1 MTTPATRPAIYEA
14 MRERRSVRQFKPDPV
29 SREVV
34 TSLIEAAITA
44 PSASNKQPWRFLVVE
59 DRARIARMADA
70 VREATALV
78 SAHIPE
84 ASQPAF
90 RAYGDY
96 FTRFENAPAVIVPI
110 HRAMSVLSN
119 LVDDALDGGT
129 RSTIRHMEEQ
139 SGLVGTSLALMNLL
153 LMAHA
158 LGLGASGMTG
168 PLLAEPALRSILEVP
183 DGWGIVALVPIG
195 WPAEDPASTDRK
207 PVDKVV
213 RWL

>member
-1 MTTPATRPAIYEA
+1 MTKPAIYEA
-14 MRERRSVRQFKPDPV
+14 MRERRSVRRFKPDAVP
-29 SREVV
+29 RDVV

-44 PSASNKQPWRFLVVE
+44 PSASNKQPWRFFVVE
-59 DRARIARMADA
+59 DRARIERMAAA
-70 VREATALV
+70 VREATAAI

-84 ASQPAF
+84 SSQASF

-96 FTRFENAPAVIVPI
+96 FTRFEHAPAVIVPV

-119 LVDDALDGGT
+119 LVDDALDGAT
-129 RSTIRHMEEQ
+129 RATVRHMEEQ
-139 SGLVGTSLALMNLL
+139 SGLVGTSLAVMNLL

-168 PLLAEPALRSILEVP
+168 PLVAEPALRAILEIP
-183 DGWGIVALVPIG
+183 DGWSIVALVPIG
-195 WPAEDPASTDRK
+195 WPDEDPAATDRK

>member
-1 MTTPATRPAIYEA
+1 MTSSDLLQA
-14 MRERRSVRQFKPDPV
+14 MRERRSVRRFASRPV
-29 SREVV
+29 GHDVITKIV
-34 TSLIEAAITA
+34 EAAITA

-59 DRARIARMADA
+59 DRARITRMAEA
-70 VREATALV
+70 VREATSLV

-96 FTRFENAPAVIVPI
+96 FTRFEDAPAVIVPI

-119 LVDDALDGGT
+119 LVDDALPQDT
-129 RSTIRHMEEQ
+129 RTTVRRMEEQ

-168 PLLAEPALRSILEVP
+168 PLVAEPALRAILEVP
-183 DGWGIVALVPIG
+183 EGWGIVALVPIG
-195 WPAEDPASTDRK
+195 FPAEDPAPTDRK
-207 PVDKVV
+207 PVDKII

>member
-1 MTTPATRPAIYEA
+1 MTKPAIYEA
-14 MRERRSVRQFKPDPV
+14 MRERRSVRRFKPDAVPHD
-29 SREVV
+29 VV

-59 DRARIARMADA
+59 DRARIERMATA
-70 VREATALV
+70 VRKATALV
-78 SAHIPE
+78 SSHVPE
-84 ASQPAF
+84 ASQPSF

-96 FTRFENAPAVIVPI
+96 FTRFEDAPAVIVPI

-119 LVDDALDGGT
+119 LVDGALDDET
-129 RSTIRHMEEQ
+129 RKAIRRMEEQ
-139 SGLVGTSLALMNLL
+139 SGLVGTSLAVMNLL

-168 PLLAEPALRSILEVP
+168 PLVAEPALRSILEIP

-195 WPAEDPASTDRK
+195 WPAEDPSPTDRK
-207 PVDKVV
+207 PVDTVV